1 LGSWKPVSR
10 SRISGIAGPASDREQ
25 ARDGP
30 EIGRKRLG
38 EMAVRGAA
46 IDGLNAPQAAAQ
58 ATGPIASPG

>member
-1 LGSWKPVSR
+1 M
-10 SRISGIAGPASDREQ
+10 DR
-25 ARDGP
+25 

-46 IDGLNAPQAAAQ
+46 IDGLNAPRAAAQ